1 MKTIVI
7 GEKFESK
14 YDFRETCFGIVKV
27 NNKFLL
33 VKKNNQYSLVGGG
46 LEENETYEE
55 CLKREFK
62 EESGYEIVSIK
73 EFVCID
79 CFWLAMGKY
88 KMESKAN
95 IFIVEVNLNNVGAP
109 SEEGCICK
117 WVEENE
123 ILDKLPLPYHKKAI
137 EYFIDETK

>member
-1 MKTIVI
+1 MFDYYLAPYVALSYVKHLAHVVKS
-7 GEKFESK
+7 KF
-14 YDFRETCFGIVKV
+14 D
-27 NNKFLL
+27 L
-33 VKKNNQYSLVGGG
+33 
-46 LEENETYEE
+46 ENETYKE

-95 IFIVEVNLNNVGAP
+95 IFIVEVNLNNVSAP